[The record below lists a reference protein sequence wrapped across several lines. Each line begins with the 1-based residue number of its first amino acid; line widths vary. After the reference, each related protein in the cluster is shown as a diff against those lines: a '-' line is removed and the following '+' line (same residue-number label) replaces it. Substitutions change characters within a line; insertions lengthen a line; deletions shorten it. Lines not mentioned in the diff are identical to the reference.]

1 MGIVFDMF
9 DTNAWDR
16 FQIQSMM
23 PIYSW
28 KYPTNKIKMLNSFKN
43 VSTNY
48 FSQDVVVANDIL
60 RSIPS
65 FLFSS
70 F

>member
-1 MGIVFDMF
+1 MVIVFDMF

-28 KYPTNKIKMLNSFKN
+28 KYPSNKIKMLNSFKSI
-43 VSTNY
+43 STHY
-48 FSQDVVVANDIL
+48 FSQNVAVANEIL
-60 RSIPS
+60 RSIP
-65 FLFSS
+65 
-70 F
+70 